1 VFEYGLEVP
10 TPRLP
15 DEGMNVNFSE
25 EVNIVDID
33 PLLCVKNPTYFI
45 SLLVRSL
52 KILSNPAP

>member
-1 VFEYGLEVP
+1 
-10 TPRLP
+10 
-15 DEGMNVNFSE
+15 MNDNFSE